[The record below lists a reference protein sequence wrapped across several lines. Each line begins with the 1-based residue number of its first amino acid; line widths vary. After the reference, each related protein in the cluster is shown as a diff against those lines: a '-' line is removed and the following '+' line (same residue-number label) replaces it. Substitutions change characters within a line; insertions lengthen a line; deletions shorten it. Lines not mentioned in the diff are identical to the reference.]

1 MTVPT
6 VPTTPTTTKTPQTVV
21 DASAS
26 TFVRTLTAV
35 ITVLGGLSS
44 LGGIVLSAIHQGSS
58 GPDIALIAGGSL
70 LALVANLTAGIH
82 HNAIANM
89 ISNLAKSGELST
101 ILGDAVTVLK
111 GADPALVAAV
121 PPTDSGSSDYPVVP

>member
-1 MTVPT
+1 L
-6 VPTTPTTTKTPQTVV
+6 V
-21 DASAS
+21 DSSAS

-89 ISNLAKSGELST
+89 IGNLAKSGELST

-111 GADPALVAAV
+111 VADPALVAAV

>member
-1 MTVPT
+1 MSVPT
-6 VPTTPTTTKTPQTVV
+6 VPTTVKTPQTLV

-26 TFVRTLTAV
+26 SFVRTLTAV
-35 ITVLGGLSS
+35 VTVLGGLNSV
-44 LGGIVLSAIHQGSS
+44 GGIVLSAIHQGSS